1 VTHYRP
7 AILILWLL
15 LTAAACS
22 TLPDVRSFI
31 GDPTLSTMPLTIL
44 GPDGTLSR
52 DEIDSVLK
60 RLRLETNPK
69 DIIDGN
75 LTTMAAAGAR
85 PLVVGNRASL
95 LVDGD
100 ETFDAMLDSIA
111 QAKDH
116 VNFET
121 YIIEDDDVGRR
132 FSDLLLKKRAEGIEV
147 NLIYDSFGCRGTP
160 RSFFDRLKN
169 GGVNVVEYNPATWI
183 LSFRNGDTLF
193 RRTHRKMLVV
203 DGVKAFVGG
212 INIGNAY
219 MRGRRHRK
227 GQPSVPT
234 EYWRDTHVV
243 IEGPAASEFQRLFM
257 DTWTDQHGPLLS
269 KGNYFRNA
277 EGRGDQMVQAVSSQ
291 PGYMNR
297 TTYIM
302 YVSAIAH
309 ARHSIHLTHSYFAP
323 DTQLLQA
330 LKDAASRGVDVRIIL
345 PKYTDHFSVRE
356 AARWHYS
363 DLLKSGVRIFERR
376 ETVLHAKTAVI
387 DGVWS
392 TVGSTNLELWS
403 FVTIDEVNAVI
414 LGRQFADEMESLFE
428 DDLDESEEILWEN
441 WRQRP
446 LLDRTKQ
453 LFFSLFDY
461 WM

>member
-1 VTHYRP
+1 VTRYRP
-7 AILILWLL
+7 AILILLL
-15 LTAAACS
+15 LLGAAACS
-22 TLPDVRSFI
+22 TLPDVGSFI
-31 GDPTLSTMPLTIL
+31 GDPALSTRPLTIL

-52 DEIDSVLK
+52 DESDSVLK
-60 RLRLETNPK
+60 CLRLGANPG
-69 DIIDGN
+69 DILDGN
-75 LTTMAAAGAR
+75 LATMAAAGAR
-85 PLVVGNRASL
+85 PLVMGNRASL

-111 QAKDH
+111 RAKDH

-132 FSDLLLKKRAEGIEV
+132 FADLLLKKRAEGVAV

-169 GGVNVVEYNPATWI
+169 GGINVVEYNPATWI
-183 LSFRNGDTLF
+183 LSFRNGDTLL
-193 RRTHRKMLVV
+193 RRTHRKVLVV
-203 DGVKAFVGG
+203 DGVKAFIGG

-227 GQPSVPT
+227 GQSSVPT

-243 IEGPAASEFQRLFM
+243 IEGPAASEFQRFFM
-257 DTWTDQHGPLLS
+257 DTWTDQHGPFLS
-269 KGNYFRNA
+269 EGDYFPKQK
-277 EGRGDQMVQAVSSQ
+277 ECGDQIVQAVSSR

-297 TTYIM
+297 MTYIM
-302 YVSAIAH
+302 YISAIAH

-330 LKDAASRGVDVRIIL
+330 LKHAASRGVDVRIIL
-345 PKYTDHFSVRE
+345 PKYTDHFAVRE
-356 AARWHYS
+356 AARWRYS

-428 DDLDESEEILWEN
+428 DDLDESEEILWKN